1 MSGASGVSTPL
12 GGKKPFVRQRAAQT
26 VADDMGALG
35 AFSYLKAEA
44 TAIQRAGI
52 KGLLQDDCAALAP
65 LLNPYLSGTAA
76 KVHSDELGADHE
88 EHNGKT
94 YGKLPAEYQ
103 KKLDNN
109 TGTVPLQF
117 DKEHALNVY
126 CKVIENL
133 KTGNTADDGVPEFY
147 IDSAGGKEIKKKSGG
162 FQKLYDP
169 INVPPALIK
178 KTEQDRCIFAM
189 KPSEFAK
196 AGGSYAKTMMN
207 ASIEHVRGLY
217 PAETHISLKVVHVLF
232 HWNAHSFFTYHTDED
247 GVATVIINLAHC
259 KASMHV
265 AGAQSADYDG
275 IGSARLFPSNV
286 FHRSG
291 TAPRRCI
298 KVALFYDVG
307 AEVTVL
313 DEGEEGEPAQ
323 KDENVKKERDEEDED
338 AQPAKKEAKKDDV
351 TQHVQQEAAASSGSA
366 GVKAELDGGAENKPS
381 GRPQRAKR

>member
-35 AFSYLKAEA
+35 AYSYLKAEA

-76 KVHSDELGADHE
+76 KVHSDEVGADHE

-133 KTGNTADDGVPEFY
+133 KTGNAADDGVPEFY
-147 IDSAGGKEIKKKSGG
+147 IDSAGGPGIKKKSGG

-169 INVPPALIK
+169 INVPPALRQ

-189 KPSEFAK
+189 KPGDFGK
-196 AGGSYAKTMMN
+196 VGGSYAKALMN
-207 ASIEHVRGLY
+207 EATTKVKELH
-217 PAETHISLKVVHVLF
+217 PHDCNISMKVVHLLF
-232 HWNAHSFFTYHTDED
+232 HWNARTRSSRITRTRTAWSLSLSISHI
-247 GVATVIINLAHC
+247 AKLAC
-259 KASMHV
+259 TSPARRAPITTALDPRASSHRTC
-265 AGAQSADYDG
+265 S
-275 IGSARLFPSNV
+275 IAR
-286 FHRSG
+286 
-291 TAPRRCI
+291 APRR
-298 KVALFYDVG
+298 V
-307 AEVTVL
+307 
-313 DEGEEGEPAQ
+313 
-323 KDENVKKERDEEDED
+323 
-338 AQPAKKEAKKDDV
+338 
-351 TQHVQQEAAASSGSA
+351 AAS
-366 GVKAELDGGAENKPS
+366 
-381 GRPQRAKR
+381 R

>member
-1 MSGASGVSTPL
+1 MSGEAPPSTPS
-12 GGKKPFVRQRAAQT
+12 GKKPFVRQRAAQA

-35 AFSYLKAEA
+35 AYSYLKTEA
-44 TAIQRAGI
+44 TAIQRAGV
-52 KGLLQDDCAALAP
+52 KGLLDNDCAALAP

-76 KVHSDELGADHE
+76 KVHSDELGAEHE

-94 YGKLPAEYQ
+94 YGKLPAEY
-103 KKLDNN
+103 KNALDNN

-133 KTGNTADDGVPEFY
+133 KTGNAADDGVPEFY
-147 IDSAGGKEIKKKSGG
+147 IDSAGGPGIKKKSGG

-169 INVPPALIK
+169 INVPPALRQ

-189 KPSEFAK
+189 KPSEFTK
-196 AGGSYAKTMMN
+196 TGGSYAKNMLST
-207 ASIEHVRGLY
+207 SIEHVRGLY

-247 GVATVIINLAHC
+247 GMVTVIINLGHC

-307 AEVTVL
+307 TEVTVL
-313 DEGEEGEPAQ
+313 DEGEEGETAQ
-323 KDENVKKERDEEDED
+323 KDETAQKTERDEEDEAD
-338 AQPAKKEAKKDDV
+338 VRVKKEAKKDDA
-351 TQHVQQEAAASSGSA
+351 TQLVRTTGAASSTE
-366 GVKAELDGGAENKPS
+366 VKAEHDGGAENKLLSRPKRN
-381 GRPQRAKR
+381 GR